1 MSRLYRPL
9 FRSRKGVRRPEGRRR
24 RRLVLSLVILAV
36 GILILVV
43 PGSIYLREL
52 SSEIALSDATDLVTL
67 IINDTIYDQLDQG
80 GYDYDYFVNL
90 EKDDRGYVTAITTNM
105 SRINALSAELLSSI
119 VDQSGSKGLH
129 IRIPLGNLMGSNLLL
144 GKGPEVS
151 VEIIMLT
158 SSRADFRN
166 ELVSAGINQTKHQ
179 ILLELVVDIDVLIPW
194 DTLSTQIVS
203 EILVAE
209 TVIVGQVPEMYME
222 GN

>member
-1 MSRLYRPL
+1 MSRSHRPL
-9 FRSRKGVRRPEGRRR
+9 FHPSKGARRPEGRGR
-24 RRLVLSLVILAV
+24 RRLALSLIILAV

-67 IINDTIYDQLDQG
+67 VINDTIYDQLEQG

-90 EKDDRGYVTAITTNM
+90 EKDAQGRVTAITTNM

-119 VDQSGSKGLH
+119 VDQSGNKGLD
-129 IRIPLGNLMGSNLLL
+129 IRIPVGNLMGSNLLL
-144 GKGPEVS
+144 GKGPEVP

-166 ELVSAGINQTKHQ
+166 ELISAGINQTKHQ

-194 DTLSTQIVS
+194 DTLSTQVVS
-203 EILVAE
+203 EVLVAE